1 MTSESS
7 WNHGL
12 RWKSLARQDAVQP
25 TVTKAPKGVGSA
37 LGCHVMSLLVIS
49 HLHLLSAHIM
59 FISCYPN
66 LLELDPFFAVFCT
79 IFSNFCAWGFEAH
92 SEGDASAA
100 WTHWRTS
107 AGSRGAESDCP
118 GMVPMVKGDDFL
130 CCTVPLLWSR
140 RFWARDFLSIK
151 YIQILCTLV
160 TAPWKPLTLQTPLK
174 ILKVG
179 VVLFWFF
186 INLGTKPP

>member
-140 RFWARDFLSIK
+140 RFWARDFFK
-151 YIQILCTLV
+151 YQIHSNTVYSCDSTLKTLDLTNSFEDLEGGCRSV
-160 TAPWKPLTLQTPLK
+160 LVLHKPWH
-174 ILKVG
+174 
-179 VVLFWFF
+179 
-186 INLGTKPP
+186 